1 MLDKSPPHDEDA
13 ERSLLGSMLLDSG
26 CSEIVAM
33 TKPEYFYFPDHQ
45 RVFAAIQALFL
56 ASTPIDVVLVHDQL
70 RTSGQSVRPE
80 FLVSLMQSVPSSA
93 HAEHYH
99 GVVVEAAVK
108 RQAIAHSS
116 EIIQHSYNGMQASA
130 IVEDAAE
137 RFSGLSESVTTRAPV
152 DMRAGLADMVDHVS
166 AMQRGLDD
174 GSLAAPWHDLAEKVR
189 FYPQDLI
196 VVAARPSMGKTS
208 FALNLA
214 RLWAEKGH
222 PGLFFSIE
230 TPSRLL
236 FTNLVGA
243 ESRLS
248 PNAIRSGTLAEMQL
262 QQLYGSVA
270 RVMDYPI
277 HVIDSSSLTLSD
289 VRSQCMQMKRAGALK
304 WVIVDYLQ
312 LMDGPE
318 SERRDLEVAAIS
330 KGLKKIARDLETPVI
345 ALAQLSRLSERRGKD
360 KRPMLSDLKE
370 SGGIEQDADV
380 VLLLHREAY
389 YTPDKE
395 DDGTTHVIIAKQR
408 NGPTGDVQLMFLKSF
423 LRFELKEKAIAR

>member
-1 MLDKSPPHDEDA
+1 PHDVDA

-33 TKPEYFYFPDHQ
+33 TRPEHFYFPDHQ

-70 RTSGQSVRPE
+70 RASGQNVPPE
-80 FLVSLMQSVPSSA
+80 YLVELMQSVPSSS
-93 HAEHYH
+93 HARHYH
-99 GVVVEAAVK
+99 SIVVDTSVK
-108 RQAIAHSS
+108 REAIAHSM
-116 EIIQHSYNGMQASA
+116 EIVEHSYNGTPASA
-130 IVEDAAE
+130 LIEDAAE
-137 RFSGLSESVTTRAPV
+137 RFGSLSESVTARAPV
-152 DMRAGLADMVDHVS
+152 DMRDGLSDVVDHAA
-166 AMQRGLDD
+166 AMQKGLDD
-174 GSLAAPWHDLAEKVR
+174 GSLAAPWPDLAAQVR
-189 FYPQDLI
+189 FYPEELT

-214 RLWAEKGH
+214 RLWAEKGQ

-236 FTNLVGA
+236 FTNLIGA

-248 PNAIRSGTLAEMQL
+248 PNAIRSGTLGEVQL
-262 QQLYGSVA
+262 QQLHGAVA

-289 VRSQCMQMKRAGALK
+289 VRAQCSTMQQAGKLK

-330 KGLKKIARDLETPVI
+330 KGLKKIARDLEVPVI

-389 YTPDKE
+389 YKPDDKDAK
-395 DDGTTHVIIAKQR
+395 DDGTTEVIIAKQR
-408 NGPTGDVQLMFLKSF
+408 NGPTGKVDLMFLKAF
-423 LRFELKEKAIAR
+423 LRFELKEKR